1 MKRHHAILAAF
12 VLAAI
17 SIAPAPASVSAAPVE
32 ITGLNY
38 GGSGCPAGSVEI
50 RVNSNGRKL
59 ILLFDKFVAVGS
71 DASQSRKSCN
81 ISIPIQVPAGYQV
94 SLADAE
100 FRGYVSP
107 RTKATLRSEYFFA
120 GQRGPTF
127 VRNFNGA
134 ANYAVRDRP
143 AEVANVW
150 SACGESVNMRVNS
163 SITARGNGKATVDS
177 LKWGGG
183 LIYDLKYRPCR

>member
-1 MKRHHAILAAF
+1 MKRHNAMLAAL
-12 VLAAI
+12 VLAST
-17 SIAPAPASVSAAPVE
+17 SIVTASAPASAAPVE

-38 GGSGCPAGSVEI
+38 GGSGCPADSARI
-50 RVNSNGRKL
+50 KVNSNGRKL

-81 ISIPIQVPAGYQV
+81 ISIPIKVPAGYQI
-94 SLADAE
+94 SLSDAE

-107 RTKATLRSEYFFA
+107 RTQATLRSEYFFA

-127 VRNFNGA
+127 VRNFAGA

-143 AEVANVW
+143 AEFANVW

-163 SITARGNGKATVDS
+163 SMTARGQGQATVDS
-177 LKWGGG
+177 LKLGGG
-183 LIYDLKYRPCR
+183 LIYNLKYRPCR